1 MPRKREYAVAFVT
14 APDLKTAR
22 TLAKAALLPKL
33 AACVNI
39 IPRIESHYW
48 WEGKLERGTELLLVM
63 KTTQKK
69 VAALQQA
76 ILKAHPYD
84 TAEFIVLGIDSG
96 SKRYLGWIEASV
108 RGSE

>member
-1 MPRKREYAVAFVT
+1 MPRKNEYAIAFVT

-22 TLAKAALLPKL
+22 TLARAALVPKL
-33 AACVNI
+33 AGCVNI

-48 WEGKLERGTELLLVM
+48 WEGKLEKGTELLLVL
-63 KTTQKK
+63 KTTRKK
-69 VAALQQA
+69 VAALQEA

-96 SKRYLGWIEASV
+96 SKRYLDWIEASV
-108 RGSE
+108 GSSE